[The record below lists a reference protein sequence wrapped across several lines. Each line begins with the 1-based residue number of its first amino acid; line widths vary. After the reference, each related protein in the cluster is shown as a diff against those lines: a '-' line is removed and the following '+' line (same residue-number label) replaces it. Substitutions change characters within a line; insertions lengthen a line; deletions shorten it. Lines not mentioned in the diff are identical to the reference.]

1 MLVRSMM
8 SLVQQD
14 VDKCAC
20 SLCPMNVSEVTDSQ
34 TGKYMKMK
42 MRWTFVLSEV
52 SEAQAVPVLEELH
65 ASLEFH
71 LLSTTTDISPTL
83 EPVCELE
90 ETRRYER
97 L

>member
-14 VDKCAC
+14 DDICVLTLPAT
-20 SLCPMNVSEVTDSQ
+20 NVSGVTDSQ

-65 ASLEFH
+65 ASYGIPLA
-71 LLSTTTDISPTL
+71 
-83 EPVCELE
+83 
-90 ETRRYER
+90 
-97 L
+97 